1 MKAIFLTDLL
11 NGVPVLPPFEDES
24 GYRLYFHD
32 GGVLHGGYSMVGEPE
47 GDRVRVQ
54 VEASAETIGKMKA
67 DPRFE
72 WVEDVEGE
80 Q

>member
-1 MKAIFLTDLL
+1 VKAIFETALV
-11 NGVPVLPPFEDES
+11 NGIPVLPPFESDD
-24 GYRLYFHD
+24 GYQLYFHD
-32 GGVLHGGYSMVGEPE
+32 AEGILHGGYSMIGEPE
-47 GDRVRVQ
+47 DGKVRVQ

-80 Q
+80 